1 MSGISFVL
9 NLARGALSAQQQGI
23 AVTGHNIANVNTP
36 GYTRQV
42 ANFENLAS
50 DTTSP
55 VKLGYGVVV
64 DSVSQYY
71 DRFITQNLQ
80 QQESVLQETDAK
92 QSTLSYVQNLF
103 NDQAG
108 NGLSQVL
115 SEFWNGW
122 QDLANNPSG
131 MPERTALL
139 QKAEA
144 LTERFHTIR
153 NDLTR
158 VQNEV
163 GTTLGASLND
173 LNKWTGQV
181 ADLNQRIVSS
191 ESNGTTANDLRDQR
205 NEILKNI
212 SGLIGGNSFENKDGS
227 VTFVT
232 TNGLLLVD
240 HVQSWKLSQNSSAIY
255 WNGIPTNISSRLQGG
270 KIGGLLD
277 LRDETLPQ
285 YAANLDE
292 MAGTLIK
299 NVNDLHSAGF
309 NINGVG
315 GINFFNDFQTPPSV
329 PNTGDYTGAAAFIG
343 LSTGA
348 NGVKDNPDNIAAAEA
363 NIPNPPPALPS
374 PLPGDNRNAL
384 KILSIQTDAALSIKK
399 WTYTDRG
406 STTTSVSSTSSLD
419 DYYRTL
425 VGDIGVLT
433 AGATQQHDFTKT
445 MVDNLNDVRAS
456 VSGVNLDE
464 EMTKLMEMQ
473 SAYKAAAKLVTVSD
487 ELFTTILQMK

>member
-23 AVTGHNIANVNTP
+23 AVTAHNIANVNTP
-36 GYTRQV
+36 GYTRQR
-42 ANFENLAS
+42 ANFQNLTS
-50 DTTSP
+50 DINSRI
-55 VKLGYGVVV
+55 KLGYGVVV
-64 DSVSQYY
+64 DSVSQYC

-80 QQESVLQETDAK
+80 QQESVLQETDTK

-115 SEFWNGW
+115 NEFWNGW

-131 MPERTALL
+131 IPERTALL

-153 NDLTR
+153 SDLTR
-158 VQNEV
+158 AQTEV
-163 GTTLGASLND
+163 GNSLGSSLND
-173 LNKWTGQV
+173 LNKWTGMV
-181 ADLNQRIVSS
+181 ADLNQQIVSS

-232 TNGLLLVD
+232 TNGLLLAD
-240 HVQSWKLSQNSSAIY
+240 HAQSWKLTQSGSAIY
-255 WNGIPTNISSRLQGG
+255 WNGVPTDIGNRLQGG

-299 NVNDLHSAGF
+299 NVNDLHLAGF
-309 NINGVG
+309 NLNGAD
-315 GINFFNDFQTPPSV
+315 GIYFFNNFQTPPNV

-343 LSTGA
+343 LSTGT
-348 NGVKDNPDNIAAAEA
+348 NGVKDNPENIAAAEA
-363 NIPNPPPALPS
+363 NSPGPPPS
-374 PLPGDNRNAL
+374 SLPGDNGNAL
-384 KILSIQTDAALSIKK
+384 KILSIQTDATLSIKK
-399 WTYTDRG
+399 WTYADRG
-406 STTTSVSSTSSLD
+406 AATSSVTTTSSLD

-433 AGATQQHDFTKT
+433 AGANQQHDFSKT

-464 EMTKLMEMQ
+464 ELTKLMEMQ

-487 ELFTTILQMK
+487 ELYTTILQMR

>member
-23 AVTGHNIANVNTP
+23 AVAGHNIANVNTP
-36 GYTRQV
+36 GYSRQR
-42 ANFENLAS
+42 ANFVNLTS
-50 DTTSP
+50 DTTS
-55 VKLGYGVVV
+55 VIKLGYGVAV
-64 DSVSQYY
+64 DSVTQYY

-80 QQESVLQETDAK
+80 QKESVLGETETK
-92 QSTLSYVQNLF
+92 KSTLSYIESLF

-115 SEFWNGW
+115 NEFWNGW

-131 MPERTALL
+131 IPERTALL

-144 LTERFHTIR
+144 LIERFHTIR
-153 NDLTR
+153 SDLTR

-163 GTTLGASLND
+163 GNSLGASLND
-173 LNKWTGQV
+173 LNKWTGMV
-181 ADLNQRIVSS
+181 AELNQKIVSS
-191 ESNGTTANDLRDQR
+191 ESNGSAANDLRDQR
-205 NEILKNI
+205 NETLKMI
-212 SGLIGGNSFENKDGS
+212 SGLIAGSTYENEDGS

-240 HVQSWKLSQNSSAIY
+240 RAQSWKLSQNGADIY
-255 WNGIPTNISSRLQGG
+255 WNQIPTDVSDRLQGG

-292 MAGTLIK
+292 MAGTLIQE
-299 NVNDLHSAGF
+299 VNDLHYSGF
-309 NINGVG
+309 NLNGADQ
-315 GINFFNDFQTPPSV
+315 IYFFENFQAPPNV

-348 NGVKDNPDNIAAAEA
+348 NGVKDNPENIAAAEA
-363 NIPNPPPALPS
+363 NSPGPPPG

-384 KILSIQTDAALSIKK
+384 KILSIQTDATLSIKK
-399 WTYTDRG
+399 WTYADRG
-406 STTTSVSSTSSLD
+406 ATASSVTTTSSLD

-433 AGATQQHDFTKT
+433 EGMNQQYDFTKT
-445 MVDNLNDVRAS
+445 LVDNLNDVRDS

-473 SAYKAAAKLVTVSD
+473 SAYKAAAKLVTVAD
-487 ELFTTILQMK
+487 ELFTAILQMR

>member
-9 NLARGALSAQQQGI
+9 NLARGALSAQQLGI
-23 AVTGHNIANVNTP
+23 AVTAHNIANVNTP
-36 GYTRQV
+36 GYTRQR
-42 ANFENLAS
+42 ANFENLTS
-50 DTTSP
+50 DTNSRI
-55 VKLGYGVVV
+55 KLGYGVVV

-80 QQESVLQETDAK
+80 QKESVLGETETK
-92 QSTLSYVQNLF
+92 KSTLTYIQNLF

-131 MPERTALL
+131 IPERTALL

-153 NDLTR
+153 SDLTR

-163 GTTLGASLND
+163 GNSLGASLND
-173 LNKWTGQV
+173 LNKWTGLV
-181 ADLNQRIVSS
+181 AELNQKIVSS
-191 ESNGTTANDLRDQR
+191 ESIGTAANDLRDQR
-205 NEILKNI
+205 NELLKKI
-212 SGLIGGNSFENKDGS
+212 SGLIEGNSFENGDGS

-240 HVQSWKLSQNSSAIY
+240 RAQSWKLSQNGSDIY
-255 WNGIPTNISSRLQGG
+255 WNEVPTDVSDRLQGG

-285 YAANLDE
+285 YVANLDE
-292 MAGTLIK
+292 LAGSIIEQV
-299 NVNDLHSAGF
+299 NVHHLTGYNLSGET
-309 NINGVG
+309 GK
-315 GINFFNDFQTPPSV
+315 NFFEPLPDPLNYS
-329 PNTGDYTGAAAFIG
+329 GAAAFIR
-343 LSTGA
+343 LSSD
-348 NGVKDNPDNIAAAEA
+348 VKDKPEAIAAAEA
-363 NIPNPPPALPS
+363 NSPGPPPS

-384 KILSIQTDAALSIKK
+384 KIISIQTDATLSIKK
-399 WTYTDRG
+399 WTYADRG
-406 STTTSVSSTSSLD
+406 VTLPPASMTLSLD

-433 AGATQQHDFTKT
+433 EGTLQQYDFTKT
-445 MVDNLNDVRAS
+445 LVDNLNDVRDS
-456 VSGVNLDE
+456 ISGVNLDE
-464 EMTKLMEMQ
+464 ELTKLMEMQ
-473 SAYKAAAKLVTVSD
+473 MAYKAAAKLVTISD
-487 ELFTTILQMK
+487 ELYTTILQMR

>member
-23 AVTGHNIANVNTP
+23 AVTAHNISNVNTP
-36 GYTRQV
+36 GYTRQR
-42 ANFENLAS
+42 ANFENL
-50 DTTSP
+50 TSNTNSRI
-55 VKLGYGVVV
+55 KLGYGVAV

-80 QQESVLQETDAK
+80 QKESVLGETEAK
-92 QSTLSYVQNLF
+92 QSTLSYIQSLF

-108 NGLSQVL
+108 NGLSRVL

-131 MPERTALL
+131 LPERTALL

-144 LTERFHTIR
+144 LTERFHNIR
-153 NDLTR
+153 SDLTR

-163 GTTLGASLND
+163 GNSLGASLND
-173 LNKWTGQV
+173 LNKWTGLV
-181 ADLNQRIVSS
+181 AELNQKIVSS
-191 ESNGTTANDLRDQR
+191 ESIGTAANDLRDQR
-205 NEILKNI
+205 NELLKKI
-212 SGLIGGNSFENKDGS
+212 SGLIEGNTYENEDGS
-227 VTFVT
+227 VTFVS

-240 HVQSWKLSQNSSAIY
+240 RAQSWKLSQNGFAIY
-255 WNGIPTNISSRLQGG
+255 WNEVPSDVSDRLQGG

-292 MAGTLIK
+292 LAGSIIEQV
-299 NVNDLHSAGF
+299 NVNHLAGY
-309 NINGVG
+309 NLSGNTGK
-315 GINFFNDFQTPPSV
+315 NFFEPLPDPLNFS
-329 PNTGDYTGAAAFIG
+329 GAAAFIR
-343 LSTGA
+343 LSSD
-348 NGVKDNPDNIAAAEA
+348 VKDKPDAIAAAEA
-363 NIPNPPPALPS
+363 NSPGPPPS

-384 KILSIQTDAALSIKK
+384 KILSIQTDGTLSIKK
-399 WTYTDRG
+399 WTYADRG
-406 STTTSVSSTSSLD
+406 VTISSVSIALSLD

-433 AGATQQHDFTKT
+433 EGANQQYDFTKT
-445 MVDNLNDVRAS
+445 LVDNLNDVRDS
-456 VSGVNLDE
+456 ISGVNLDE
-464 EMTKLMEMQ
+464 ELTRLMELQM
-473 SAYKAAAKLVTVSD
+473 AYKAAAKLVTISD
-487 ELFTTILQMK
+487 ELYTTILQMR

>member
-36 GYTRQV
+36 GYSRQV

-55 VKLGYGVVV
+55 IKLGYGVVV

-71 DRFITQNLQ
+71 DRFITQSLQ
-80 QQESVLQETDAK
+80 QQESILQETATK
-92 QSTLSYVQNLF
+92 QSTLSYVQSLF

-108 NGLSQVL
+108 NGLSQAL
-115 SEFWNGW
+115 NEFWNGW

-131 MPERTALL
+131 IPERTALL

-144 LTERFHTIR
+144 LTERFHTIGS
-153 NDLTR
+153 DLTR
-158 VQNEV
+158 VQSEV
-163 GTTLGASLND
+163 GNSLKASIND
-173 LNKWTGQV
+173 LNSLTGQM

-205 NEILKNI
+205 NVLLEKI
-212 SGLIGGNSFENKDGS
+212 SGLIEGRTFENKDGS

-232 TNGLLLVD
+232 TNGQLLVD
-240 HVQSWKLSQNSSAIY
+240 HAQSWKLSQNGSSIY
-255 WNGIPTNISSRLQGG
+255 WNGVPTDISGSLQGG

-285 YAANLDE
+285 YLANLDE
-292 MAGTLIK
+292 LAGTLIK
-299 NVNDLHSAGF
+299 NVNDIHAAGF
-309 NINGVG
+309 NLQGVG
-315 GINFFNDFQTPPSV
+315 GINFFNDFQTPPNV
-329 PNTGDYTGAAAFIG
+329 PNTGNYNGAAAFID

-348 NGVKDNPDNIAAAEA
+348 NGVKDNPENIAAAEA
-363 NIPNPPPALPS
+363 NSPGPPAG

-384 KILSIQTDAALSIKK
+384 KILSIQTDTTLSLKK

-406 STTTSVSSTSSLD
+406 ATTTSVTTTSSLD

-433 AGATQQHDFTKT
+433 AGCH
-445 MVDNLNDVRAS
+445 
-456 VSGVNLDE
+456 
-464 EMTKLMEMQ
+464 
-473 SAYKAAAKLVTVSD
+473 AA
-487 ELFTTILQMK
+487 I